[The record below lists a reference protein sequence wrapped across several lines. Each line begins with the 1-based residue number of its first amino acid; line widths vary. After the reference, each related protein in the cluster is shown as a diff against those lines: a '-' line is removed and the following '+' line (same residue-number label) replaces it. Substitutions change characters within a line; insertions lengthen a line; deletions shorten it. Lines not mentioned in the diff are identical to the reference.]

1 MGNRA
6 EQRTNKTMTEVHDVK
21 RKPYMDNATLA
32 EHIKCVGKAIIDD
45 AESVALRTRNIMSIE
60 ISAIISPRNSVTHV
74 TYTIDRYADPRIP
87 DEQQDTE

>member
-1 MGNRA
+1 MA
-6 EQRTNKTMTEVHDVK
+6 ERRMNKTMTEVHEVHDVK

-45 AESVALRTRNIMSIE
+45 AESVALRTKNIMSIE

-74 TYTIDRYADPRIP
+74 NYSIDRYADPRIP
-87 DEQQDTE
+87 DKQAEQ